1 MEIKKAAVYARVST
15 NQQDTQ
21 NQLIELRRYCEARGW
36 QAVEFI
42 DNGFS
47 GALEEDKRPALKAL
61 MDAARKRQVDTVIV
75 WDFSRFARSM
85 RQLVEALDM
94 FRAWGVSFISLRE
107 GIDTSTA
114 NGRLVFGIFAS
125 LAEFERELIR
135 ERVNLGLKRARAQG
149 KQLGRPKVAID
160 PATAHRMRHEG
171 RSLRDIASA
180 LSVGKSTVAALLSEK
195 PLPISV
201 LGLVGTAV

>member
-1 MEIKKAAVYARVST
+1 MDMEIKRAAVYARVST
-15 NQQDTQ
+15 GQQDTE
-21 NQLIELRRYCEARGW
+21 NQLIELRRYCQARGW
-36 QAVEFI
+36 EVVEFV

-47 GALEEDKRPALKAL
+47 GALEQDKRPALKAL
-61 MDAARKRQVDTVIV
+61 MDATRKREVDTVIV

-85 RQLVEALDM
+85 RQLVEALDQ

-149 KQLGRPKVAID
+149 KQLGRPRSSVDA
-160 PATAHRMRHEG
+160 ASVRQMRQDG
-171 RSLRDIASA
+171 RSIRTIASA
-180 LSVGKSTVAALLSEK
+180 LSVGKSTVSKLLSEK
-195 PLPISV
+195 PVPNP
-201 LGLVGTAV
+201 GLVTVGA